1 MQMGAMCDQ
10 CPLKN
15 EKAVYSD
22 GPQGAEYAV
31 VGEAPGRREIS
42 KGLPFIGP
50 SGKLLNA
57 TLEDAGLNRSEVFS
71 TNTVLCRP
79 PGKGAEIPN
88 KAVECCRPRLQ
99 HEIASLPNL
108 KRVLA
113 TGNTAAT
120 EFLNYKTKITRDRIG
135 QPRFSHKYGVTVVP
149 TIHPAV
155 ILRTA
160 DHFPTFVRDV
170 HKLTNFDNNWHPP
183 NYEVFNE
190 PYPAKQALVNVP
202 QGREIAVDIEIT
214 VEKDNSFQHPE
225 TLICVGIALDEDNA
239 IIIERDALKNESVRC
254 ELAELLDRTNVVY
267 HNGKF
272 DVGVLWQQFLI
283 INMEGAI
290 YGDTMLASYCL
301 DERPGHHSLDELSQD
316 LLGSPNWK
324 QVTKQYDSFE
334 EMPPEVLDEYNA
346 YDVCNTLRLWAML
359 RGRLVAEELDK
370 LHDNLCM
377 ISEGLIKI
385 ENAGINVDT
394 DYLNQ
399 LDLDFSSE
407 LSNLESE
414 LLMWVQNPRSWQQV
428 MFALYSHFGVE
439 TPSTDKEHLTQI
451 YKGARDQGIDDLA
464 RFTDLLLQ
472 HRKSTKLLGTYIRGI
487 RARLTEDNRIK
498 TNLLLHS
505 STTGRTS
512 SRNPNLQN
520 CYSDDTQV
528 LTDQGFVY
536 FCDLENSHKV
546 ATYYKDGSIGF
557 ELPEEYTSY
566 YYEGDMVHLRS
577 DYMDL
582 LVTPEHKIYS
592 EAIRQDSRFFERAKK
607 WNSRDGTIFSRIMV
621 RAGHTK
627 SNHIADK
634 KSLQLAIICQADGYY
649 KDGHYKIEVKKER
662 KKNQLIEALGEDRI
676 KYKNDGRAYAY
687 IETDETCPWL
697 EHKPS
702 KNIKPELISYLCKE
716 DLEFFIDEIMKWD
729 GDYTRNKTFLQT
741 NDKVRTLEAVQLAAV
756 LSGKST
762 NWYIR
767 DDTRQVVNIHPK
779 AKRYASRIYSN
790 NKSYSGMVY
799 CVTVSSGAIIVRR
812 NGQTIVCGNC
822 PRESGIRN
830 VFIPD
835 DEDHVLVYA
844 DFDNIE
850 GRITAVLADDSNLQR
865 LFAEG
870 TKPHKAVAKVV
881 FGEDYSSEDYVLA
894 KSVTHGVNYM
904 RTPHGIAE
912 GLDIPLHKA
921 TKVYNEYMKMAP
933 GLPEWHNKIY
943 KHVIVEQ
950 EDIVT
955 PFGRKRRFPL
965 ITKENMYD
973 VWREAVAFEPQSIAS
988 DLNTFA
994 GIYLHK
1000 AGYDVRLFI
1009 HDALLLQV
1017 PRENAQDQARNISEL
1032 MQQSAEANFP
1042 WGMSFPVEAESGYR
1056 WGECE

>member
-1 MQMGAMCDQ
+1 
-10 CPLKN
+10 
-15 EKAVYSD
+15 
-22 GPQGAEYAV
+22 
-31 VGEAPGRREIS
+31 
-42 KGLPFIGP
+42 
-50 SGKLLNA
+50 
-57 TLEDAGLNRSEVFS
+57 
-71 TNTVLCRP
+71 
-79 PGKGAEIPN
+79 
-88 KAVECCRPRLQ
+88 
-99 HEIASLPNL
+99 LPNL

-135 QPRFSHKYGVTVVP
+135 QPRFSDKYGVTVVP
-149 TIHPAV
+149 TIHPAA

-170 HKLTNFDNNWHPP
+170 HKLTNSDNDWHPP
-183 NYEVFNE
+183 NYEVYNE
-190 PYPAKQALVNVP
+190 PYPAKRALVNVP
-202 QGREIAVDIEIT
+202 QGREIAVDIETT

-225 TLICVGIALDEDNA
+225 TLICVGIALDQDNA
-239 IIIERDALKNESVRC
+239 IIIERDALKNDSVKY

-324 QVTKQYDSFE
+324 HVTKQYDTFE
-334 EMPPEVLDEYNA
+334 DMPPEVLDEYNA

-385 ENAGINVDT
+385 ENAGINVDL
-394 DYLNQ
+394 DYLNG
-399 LDLDFSSE
+399 LDEEFTNNLAS
-407 LSNLESE
+407 LESE
-414 LLMWVQNPRSWQQV
+414 LKEISSLGNPRSWQQV
-428 MFALYSHFGVE
+428 TQTLYTEFGVE

-451 YKGARDQGIDDLA
+451 YKGAREQGFDSLA
-464 RFTDLLLQ
+464 HFVDLLLQ
-472 HRKSTKLLGTYIRGI
+472 HRKSTKLLGTYVNGI
-487 RARLTEDNRIK
+487 RSRLTNDGRIK
-498 TNLLLHS
+498 PSFLLHAT
-505 STTGRTS
+505 TTGRTS
-512 SRNPNLQN
+512 SRNPN
-520 CYSDDTQV
+520 
-528 LTDQGFVY
+528 
-536 FCDLENSHKV
+536 
-546 ATYYKDGSIGF
+546 
-557 ELPEEYTSY
+557 
-566 YYEGDMVHLRS
+566 M
-577 DYMDL
+577 
-582 LVTPEHKIYS
+582 
-592 EAIRQDSRFFERAKK
+592 
-607 WNSRDGTIFSRIMV
+607 
-621 RAGHTK
+621 
-627 SNHIADK
+627 
-634 KSLQLAIICQADGYY
+634 
-649 KDGHYKIEVKKER
+649 
-662 KKNQLIEALGEDRI
+662 
-676 KYKNDGRAYAY
+676 
-687 IETDETCPWL
+687 
-697 EHKPS
+697 
-702 KNIKPELISYLCKE
+702 
-716 DLEFFIDEIMKWD
+716 
-729 GDYTRNKTFLQT
+729 
-741 NDKVRTLEAVQLAAV
+741 
-756 LSGKST
+756 
-762 NWYIR
+762 
-767 DDTRQVVNIHPK
+767 
-779 AKRYASRIYSN
+779 
-790 NKSYSGMVY
+790 
-799 CVTVSSGAIIVRR
+799 
-812 NGQTIVCGNC
+812 QTI

-850 GRITAVLADDSNLQR
+850 GRITAVLADDYNLQR
-865 LFAEG
+865 LFAKG
-870 TKPHKAVAKVV
+870 IKPHKAVAKAV

-894 KSVTHGVNYM
+894 KSVTHGVNYK

-933 GLPEWHNKIY
+933 GLPEWHNKVY

-955 PFGRKRRFPL
+955 PFGRRRRFPL
-965 ITKENMYD
+965 ITKENMED

-1000 AGYDVRLFI
+1000 AGYDIRLFI

-1017 PRENAQDQARNISEL
+1017 PRENAEDEARNISEL

-1042 WGMSFPVEAESGYR
+1042 WKMSFPVEAESGYR
-1056 WGECE
+1056 WRECE

>member
-1 MQMGAMCDQ
+1 MVSGKELPMQMGAMCDQ

-15 EKAVYSD
+15 EKAVHSD

-57 TLEDAGLNRSEVFS
+57 TLEDAGIERSEVFS

-79 PGKGAEIPN
+79 PGKDAEIPN

-135 QPRFSHKYGVTVVP
+135 QPRYSDKYGVTVVP
-149 TIHPAV
+149 TIHPAA

-170 HKLTNFDNNWHPP
+170 HKLANFDNNWHPP
-183 NYEVFNE
+183 NYEVYNE
-190 PYPAKQALVNVP
+190 PYPAKRTLVNVP
-202 QGREIAVDIEIT
+202 QGREIAVDIETT

-239 IIIERDALKNESVRC
+239 IIIERDALKNDSVRY
-254 ELAELLDRTNVVY
+254 ELAELLDRANVVY

-272 DVGVLWQQFLI
+272 DVGVMWQQYLI
-283 INMEGAI
+283 ISIEGAI

-324 QVTKQYDSFE
+324 HVTKQYDSFE
-334 EMPPEVLDEYNA
+334 KMPLEVLDEYNA

-385 ENAGINVDT
+385 ENAGINVDL
-394 DYLNQ
+394 DYLNR
-399 LDLDFSSE
+399 LDEEFTNNLAS
-407 LSNLESE
+407 LESE
-414 LLMWVQNPRSWQQV
+414 LKEISSLGNPRSWQQV
-428 MFALYSHFGVE
+428 TQTLYTEFGVE

-451 YKGARDQGIDDLA
+451 YKGAREQGFDSLA
-464 RFTDLLLQ
+464 NFVDLLLQ
-472 HRKSTKLLGTYIRGI
+472 HRKHTKLLGTYVNGI
-487 RARLTEDNRIK
+487 RSRLTNDGRIK
-498 TNLLLHS
+498 PSFLLHAT
-505 STTGRTS
+505 TTGRTS
-512 SRNPNLQN
+512 SRNPN
-520 CYSDDTQV
+520 
-528 LTDQGFVY
+528 
-536 FCDLENSHKV
+536 
-546 ATYYKDGSIGF
+546 
-557 ELPEEYTSY
+557 
-566 YYEGDMVHLRS
+566 M
-577 DYMDL
+577 
-582 LVTPEHKIYS
+582 
-592 EAIRQDSRFFERAKK
+592 
-607 WNSRDGTIFSRIMV
+607 
-621 RAGHTK
+621 
-627 SNHIADK
+627 
-634 KSLQLAIICQADGYY
+634 
-649 KDGHYKIEVKKER
+649 
-662 KKNQLIEALGEDRI
+662 
-676 KYKNDGRAYAY
+676 
-687 IETDETCPWL
+687 
-697 EHKPS
+697 
-702 KNIKPELISYLCKE
+702 
-716 DLEFFIDEIMKWD
+716 
-729 GDYTRNKTFLQT
+729 
-741 NDKVRTLEAVQLAAV
+741 
-756 LSGKST
+756 
-762 NWYIR
+762 
-767 DDTRQVVNIHPK
+767 
-779 AKRYASRIYSN
+779 
-790 NKSYSGMVY
+790 
-799 CVTVSSGAIIVRR
+799 
-812 NGQTIVCGNC
+812 QTI

-835 DEDHVLVYA
+835 DEDHLLVYA

-850 GRITAVLADDSNLQR
+850 GRITAVLADDHNLKR

-870 TKPHKAVAKVV
+870 TKPHKAVAKAV

-894 KSVTHGVNYM
+894 KSVTHGVNYK

-955 PFGRKRRFPL
+955 PFGRRRRFPL
-965 ITKENMYD
+965 ITKENMDD

-1017 PRENAQDQARNISEL
+1017 PRENAEEHARDISEL

-1042 WGMSFPVEAESGYR
+1042 WEMSFPVEAESGYR

>member
-1 MQMGAMCDQ
+1 
-10 CPLKN
+10 
-15 EKAVYSD
+15 
-22 GPQGAEYAV
+22 
-31 VGEAPGRREIS
+31 
-42 KGLPFIGP
+42 
-50 SGKLLNA
+50 
-57 TLEDAGLNRSEVFS
+57 
-71 TNTVLCRP
+71 
-79 PGKGAEIPN
+79 
-88 KAVECCRPRLQ
+88 
-99 HEIASLPNL
+99 LPNL

-135 QPRFSHKYGVTVVP
+135 QPRFSDKYGVTVVP
-149 TIHPAV
+149 TIHPAA

-170 HKLTNFDNNWHPP
+170 HKLTNSDNDWHPP
-183 NYEVFNE
+183 NYEVYNE
-190 PYPAKQALVNVP
+190 PYPAKRALVNVP
-202 QGREIAVDIEIT
+202 QGREIAVDIETT

-225 TLICVGIALDEDNA
+225 TLICVGIALDQDNA
-239 IIIERDALKNESVRC
+239 IIIERDALKNDSVKY

-324 QVTKQYDSFE
+324 HVTKQYDTFE
-334 EMPPEVLDEYNA
+334 DMPPEVLDEYNA

-385 ENAGINVDT
+385 ENAGINVDL
-394 DYLNQ
+394 DYLNG
-399 LDLDFSSE
+399 LDEEFTNNLAS
-407 LSNLESE
+407 LESE
-414 LLMWVQNPRSWQQV
+414 LKEISSLGNPRSWQQV
-428 MFALYSHFGVE
+428 TQTLYTEFGVE

-451 YKGARDQGIDDLA
+451 YKGAREQGFDSLA
-464 RFTDLLLQ
+464 HFVDLLLQ
-472 HRKSTKLLGTYIRGI
+472 HRKSTKLLGTYVNGI
-487 RARLTEDNRIK
+487 RSRLTNDGRIK
-498 TNLLLHS
+498 PSFLLHAT
-505 STTGRTS
+505 TTGRTS
-512 SRNPNLQN
+512 SRNPN
-520 CYSDDTQV
+520 
-528 LTDQGFVY
+528 
-536 FCDLENSHKV
+536 
-546 ATYYKDGSIGF
+546 
-557 ELPEEYTSY
+557 
-566 YYEGDMVHLRS
+566 M
-577 DYMDL
+577 
-582 LVTPEHKIYS
+582 
-592 EAIRQDSRFFERAKK
+592 
-607 WNSRDGTIFSRIMV
+607 
-621 RAGHTK
+621 
-627 SNHIADK
+627 
-634 KSLQLAIICQADGYY
+634 
-649 KDGHYKIEVKKER
+649 
-662 KKNQLIEALGEDRI
+662 
-676 KYKNDGRAYAY
+676 
-687 IETDETCPWL
+687 
-697 EHKPS
+697 
-702 KNIKPELISYLCKE
+702 
-716 DLEFFIDEIMKWD
+716 
-729 GDYTRNKTFLQT
+729 
-741 NDKVRTLEAVQLAAV
+741 
-756 LSGKST
+756 
-762 NWYIR
+762 
-767 DDTRQVVNIHPK
+767 
-779 AKRYASRIYSN
+779 
-790 NKSYSGMVY
+790 
-799 CVTVSSGAIIVRR
+799 
-812 NGQTIVCGNC
+812 QTI

-850 GRITAVLADDSNLQR
+850 GRITAVLADDYDLQR
-865 LFAEG
+865 LFTKG
-870 TKPHKAVAKVV
+870 IKPHKAVAKAV

-894 KSVTHGVNYM
+894 KSVTHGVNYK

-933 GLPEWHNKIY
+933 GLPEWHNKVY

-955 PFGRKRRFPL
+955 PFGRRRRFPL
-965 ITKENMYD
+965 ITKENMED
-973 VWREAVAFEPQSIAS
+973 IWREAVAFEPQSIAS

-1017 PRENAQDQARNISEL
+1017 PRENAEDEARNISEL